1 MVRRL
6 AWGRRG
12 MRCAAVMAAISAMV
26 SATGLTAAED
36 WSPPTTVFV
45 PATGQTVDGRFL
57 DLWRERGDLAGN
69 PITAEFR
76 PRASFG
82 WERPASDAE
91 VVQFYEN
98 VAFLSSP
105 DVENGVRL
113 LDLGRQH
120 LAYLLEAGDAPGTL
134 QKAIERT
141 DCPAETTIPC
151 TGVARTGHTV
161 RGPVLAYWEATG
173 GAEWLGDP
181 LTEAYRAPNGWYV
194 QIFEFGA
201 VVVDRDARVRP
212 LPLGRVVAQR
222 VGLDTEPAARP
233 GTVPT
238 YDEAL
243 FVPPPEP
250 APAEPDHSPFAL
262 HSYGPGPQVGT
273 GKELVVSIGQQ
284 AFWAYEGGEVVQASL
299 VSTGTG
305 VVPDAETPLGSFQV
319 LTKYEI
325 QDMEGDIGGYY
336 RVEDVPDVLYFDNDG
351 NAFHGTY
358 WHESFGTRQSRGC
371 INLPLDVASW
381 LYEWAPIGTPV
392 TILP

>member
-6 AWGRRG
+6 GWGRRG
-12 MRCAAVMAAISAMV
+12 MRCAAATAAISATV
-26 SATGLTAAED
+26 LIAGPAAAEH

-45 PATGQTVDGRFL
+45 PATGHTVDGRFL
-57 DLWRERGDLAGN
+57 DLWRERVDLAGD
-69 PITAEFR
+69 PITEEFR
-76 PRASFG
+76 PRASFE
-82 WERPASDAE
+82 WEGSGSGAE

-98 VAFLSSP
+98 VAFLYDP
-105 DVENGVRL
+105 DRAGSVRL
-113 LDLGRQH
+113 LDLGQQH
-120 LAYLLEAGDAPGTL
+120 LAYLLEASEVPGTL
-134 QKAIERT
+134 QAAIGRT
-141 DCPAETTIPC
+141 DCPAETTVPC
-151 TGVARTGHTV
+151 TDVARTGHTV

-173 GAEWLGDP
+173 GPEWLGDP
-181 LTEAYRAPNGWYV
+181 LTEAYRVPNGWYV
-194 QIFEFGA
+194 QVFEFGA

-212 LPLGRVVAQR
+212 LPLGRVMAQR
-222 VGLDTEPAARP
+222 LGLDTEPADLPDA
-233 GTVPT
+233 VPT
-238 YDEAL
+238 YDETL

-250 APAEPDHSPFAL
+250 VPAEPDHSPFAL
-262 HSYGPGPQVGT
+262 HSYGPGPHVGT

-284 AFWAYEGGEVVQASL
+284 AFWAYEGGEVVRASL

-305 VVPDAETPLGSFQV
+305 VVPDAETPLGSFQI